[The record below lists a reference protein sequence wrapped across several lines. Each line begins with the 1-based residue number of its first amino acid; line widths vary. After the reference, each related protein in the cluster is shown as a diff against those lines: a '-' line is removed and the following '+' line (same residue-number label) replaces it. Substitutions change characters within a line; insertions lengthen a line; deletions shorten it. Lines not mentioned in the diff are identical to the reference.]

1 MDPSGFEKLMSK
13 NVPHI
18 HEKILLSMDYD
29 TFKNSKGVC
38 KIWDELLE
46 SETFTKRANSVFR
59 RDMERELFRYSRD
72 GEADKAK
79 SLLSKG
85 VDANCNE
92 MGLIVPHGTTGH
104 ESHMGLTPLWWAAR
118 NGHTDVVQM
127 LLYHG
132 ANPNIAMDNQ
142 KMLLQAATKVRLD
155 LSRRRAVHRAAIADR
170 RNRIRNR
177 A

>member
-18 HEKILLSMDYD
+18 HKKILLSMDYD
-29 TFKNSKGVC
+29 TFKNSRGVC

-79 SLLSKG
+79 SLLSNG

-92 MGLIVPHGTTGH
+92 
-104 ESHMGLTPLWWAAR
+104 MGLTPLWWAAR
-118 NGHTDVVQM
+118 NGHTDVVQV